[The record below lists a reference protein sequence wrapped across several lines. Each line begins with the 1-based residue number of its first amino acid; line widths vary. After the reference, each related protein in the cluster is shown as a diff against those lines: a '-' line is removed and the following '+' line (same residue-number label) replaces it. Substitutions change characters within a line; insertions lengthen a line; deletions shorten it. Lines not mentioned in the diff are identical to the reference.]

1 MSKNI
6 SNLSGRIGL
15 KNNLFEKIS
24 ERSLKSNNAD
34 GIKEIAKEYNMGVST
49 IHGAESFYE
58 FLRPSHREKK
68 AFVCNGSACMCAG
81 TQEPLKKKLQEK
93 LGDDKVGEMF
103 CLGHCYENNAFH
115 YDGENYAGND
125 INKIDQIIKGEDIV
139 QEKFFSK
146 SYASTSFLMDDKLSN
161 LDQFKEQLKKFI
173 ATDKQEITKSLLDS
187 NLTGR
192 GGAGF
197 PTGMKWDFCR
207 KAPSEKKYV
216 ICNADEGDSGAF
228 SDRYLSVDIFFILK
242 SAVVTNSMTS
252 EVFILSTSTTYS
264 LYGKSR
270 SVI

>member
-15 KNNLFEKIS
+15 KNNLFQKLS
-24 ERSLKSNNAD
+24 ERSLNSKD
-34 GIKEIAKEYNMGVST
+34 DVGMKEIAEEYKMGVST

-93 LGDDKVGEMF
+93 LGEDKVGEMF
-103 CLGHCYENNAFH
+103 CLGHCYENHAFH

-125 INKIDQIIKGEDIV
+125 INQIDQIIKGEKIE

-146 SYASTSFLMDDKLSN
+146 NFATTSFLMDDKLSN
-161 LDQFKEQLKKFI
+161 FDQFKEHLEKFI
-173 ATDKQEITKSLLDS
+173 KTDKQEIINSLLSS

-197 PTGMKWDFCR
+197 PTGMKWDFCSKTR
-207 KAPSEKKYV
+207 SEKKYV
-216 ICNADEGDSGAF
+216 VCNADEGDSGAF
-228 SDRYLSVDIFFILK
+228 SDRYLLEDQPLK
-242 SAVVTNSMTS
+242 VLFGVIAVSYTHLTLPTKRIV
-252 EVFILSTSTTYS
+252 
-264 LYGKSR
+264 
-270 SVI
+270 